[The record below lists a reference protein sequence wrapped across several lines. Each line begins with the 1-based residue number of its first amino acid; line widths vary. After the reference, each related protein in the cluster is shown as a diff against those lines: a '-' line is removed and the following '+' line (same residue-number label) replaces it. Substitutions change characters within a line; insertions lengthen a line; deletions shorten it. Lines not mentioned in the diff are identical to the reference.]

1 MIFGSISYLNLLPFQ
16 IFLKK
21 HIRSSQIK
29 QIIFYKK
36 GVPSVINKQFLQKK
50 VDAAFISSIAS
61 KNKKCTNLGI
71 VGFKN
76 VYSVLLLPNE
86 KIIKDNE
93 SASSNHLVKKLNLK
107 GKVLIGDKA
116 LLFYLRNSKQNF
128 KDLSLEWYK
137 KHKLPFVFARLCYNK
152 HAKKIKK
159 IALLF
164 SKQKIK
170 IPQYYLK
177 KAAKEKSLS
186 PKELLW
192 YLKHIQYKIGWQE
205 EKALKKFLKK

>member
-1 MIFGSISYLNLLPFQ
+1 MIQFHKKRIILLFGSINYLNLLPFQ

-21 HIRSSQIK
+21 HIQSSQIK
-29 QIIFYKK
+29 QIIFHKK
-36 GVPSVINKQFLQKK
+36 SVPSVINKQFHQKK
-50 VDAAFISSIAS
+50 IDAAFISSIAS

-71 VGFKN
+71 VAFKN

-93 SASSNHLVKKLNLK
+93 SASSNHLAKKLNLT

-116 LLFYLRNSKQNF
+116 LLFYLRNGKQNF

-164 SKQKIK
+164 FLVLVVCQQKNKCAICAVGFFRYET
-170 IPQYYLK
+170 QR
-177 KAAKEKSLS
+177 
-186 PKELLW
+186 
-192 YLKHIQYKIGWQE
+192 
-205 EKALKKFLKK
+205 